1 MKKHLTKR
9 LAMLAVLMAA
19 GVLYGCRR
27 GSDTADGI
35 DSLPL
40 PEMLDSSASDSIVKP
55 EKSASLH
62 GTAEILRFMYSSSD
76 SAKFAAG
83 ILPQMAVD
91 VPEYAAKLALAPASG
106 FLIVDK
112 GRMKLYR
119 YDSYGRLQEEMGMA
133 CSSKYGTKH
142 KRRDNRTPEGFFTI
156 EGIYDST
163 DWLYTDDDGNKSDVK
178 GQFGPRFMRLR
189 TPVSS
194 QIGIHGTCAPWSI
207 GGRRSHGCI
216 RVTNENILRLVEIVE
231 PGWPV
236 IVSPGTR
243 DLQVNAD
250 EGYDIPTVSP
260 VPGRQRIRLRSDYKP
275 KRVETDSVTSV
286 ANETEDESK
295 NSSVD
300 SATDGT
306 TDNTMDNSVGKS
318 LKDSEKEDESE

>member
-1 MKKHLTKR
+1 MVKHQTEII
-9 LAMLAVLMAA
+9 
-19 GVLYGCRR
+19 GVLTAIVLAAALCGCRR
-27 GSDTADGI
+27 SPDTSGSG
-35 DSLPL
+35 DSLLL
-40 PEMLDSSASDSIVKP
+40 PEVLDTSVADSVMVVDKP
-55 EKSASLH
+55 ESLY
-62 GTAEILRFMYSSSD
+62 GTSEILNYMNSSSD
-76 SAKFAAG
+76 SVKFAAG
-83 ILPQMAVD
+83 ILPQMAED

-133 CSSKYGTKH
+133 CSSKFGTKH
-142 KRRDNRTPEGFFTI
+142 RRRDNRTPEGYFTI

-260 VPGRQRIRLRSDYKP
+260 VPGRARIRLHSGYKP
-275 KRVETDSVTSV
+275 NSITESDTVTTPADGTVNKIMDESSDISSEKSETAREATTDSI
-286 ANETEDESK
+286 AD
-295 NSSVD
+295 
-300 SATDGT
+300 
-306 TDNTMDNSVGKS
+306 
-318 LKDSEKEDESE
+318 